1 MNSTL
6 TSPEYNSD
14 SLTDPVSISE
24 GSDRMEEDHNLHSK
38 NVGKKEGTLRPPAH
52 LAASTGSMAEGGLQ
66 QPTVRM
72 TDYST
77 DTHETADSSYME
89 DLDQKQKARA
99 AGDRRDPLK
108 PPPATVVGAT
118 AVGAT
123 AVGSKTD
130 KKDDTTAANTE
141 RSQREAAKLQAYAG
155 DGTTKAGAVAIDE
168 KLPPPADVEEGAP
181 PPADEG
187 EPAKPPAVEKPSS
200 ADDDDDDHAVEE
212 EDLSLSGIVPDVVNA
227 APADAVLADSKRS
240 LDEARELSPA
250 PLMPFPPQD
259 LPEATPVPDQTALPP
274 QASMAGGDEEA
285 ALGGVS
291 VAQPIDQDPLP
302 VERRKRVCGN
312 CLSPTQW
319 AVGALLIVVLIVVG
333 VVVAVTQ
340 KKCSDAA
347 DAQGKCGGDA
357 TDDAPGTMAPSEEGS
372 GNSVVTLPPTDPINC
387 VPFESFNNDL
397 HFLTL
402 QALKEPCSP
411 QSRANAWMMQDP
423 NLDVYGVERKLQRFA
438 LATLYYST
446 SGDQWKNNHLWL
458 DYEHDECQWYNQD
471 ADGEDPVC
479 NEDFSIVHL
488 NLSRNS
494 LNGVLPVE
502 LFFFPALATLDLSHN
517 RLYGTA
523 PTMFNGARY
532 LERLVLSSNQLT
544 GQFTAELGFV
554 ASKLAVLHNDDNM
567 FTGAVP
573 GLLRLLPNLS
583 HLNITGNQY
592 TGSLPGSLS
601 QLSNTLTSLEVSENA
616 ITGNIPT
623 ELGAA
628 TKLQVLDVGGNAQM
642 SGSVPE
648 ELAALSDLT
657 IFDISGTSISGGLAT
672 ELCQLQS
679 EGQLEVLADCGIFQ
693 CCPV

>member
-14 SLTDPVSISE
+14 SLTDPVSLSE
-24 GSDRMEEDHNLHSK
+24 GSDRLEEDHLHGK
-38 NVGKKEGTLRPPAH
+38 KICGKKEGTFRPPAH
-52 LAASTGSMAEGGLQ
+52 LAASTGEGGLQ

-72 TDYST
+72 ADYSN
-77 DTHETADSSYME
+77 DTQATADSSFMG
-89 DLDQKQKARA
+89 DLDQKQKARV

-108 PPPATVVGAT
+108 LPPSTVVGAT

-123 AVGSKTD
+123 AVGAKAD
-130 KKDDTTAANTE
+130 KKDDTSAANTE
-141 RSQREAAKLQAYAG
+141 RSQREVAKLHAYAG
-155 DGTTKAGAVAIDE
+155 DGRTRAGAVAVDE
-168 KLPPPADVEEGAP
+168 KLPPPTDIEEGMP
-181 PPADEG
+181 SSADEG
-187 EPAKPPAVEKPSS
+187 RPANPPAVEKP
-200 ADDDDDDHAVEE
+200 ADDDHAVEV
-212 EDLSLSGIVPDVVNA
+212 EDRSLSGIIPDLENP
-227 APADAVLADSKRS
+227 APADAALADSKRS
-240 LDEARELSPA
+240 LDEGREVFPAVSTPSSPCA
-250 PLMPFPPQD
+250 PPE
-259 LPEATPVPDQTALPP
+259 LPEAIPVPDPTALRATTSIGGPDEV
-274 QASMAGGDEEA
+274 AGEGNVTYALPLEMESFPDE
-285 ALGGVS
+285 G
-291 VAQPIDQDPLP
+291 
-302 VERRKRVCGN
+302 RKRVCGN

-333 VVVAVTQ
+333 VVVAMTQGPDGSNVTE
-340 KKCSDAA
+340 
-347 DAQGKCGGDA
+347 
-357 TDDAPGTMAPSEEGS
+357 APGTMAPSEEGS
-372 GNSVVTLPPTDPINC
+372 SNSVVTLPPTDPIDC
-387 VPFESFNNDL
+387 TPFEPFNNDL

-402 QALKEPCSP
+402 HALKEPCSP
-411 QSRANAWMMQDP
+411 QSRANSWMMQDP
-423 NLDVYGVERKLQRFA
+423 NLDAYGTERKLQRFA

-446 SGDQWKNNHLWL
+446 SGDQWKNNALWL
-458 DYEHDECQWYNQD
+458 DYDHDECQWYNQD

-479 NEDFSIVHL
+479 NEDSSIVHL

-573 GLLRLLPNLS
+573 GLLRLLPHLS

-601 QLSNTLTSLEVSENA
+601 QLNNTLTSLEVSDNA

-648 ELAALSDLT
+648 ELAALSSLT
-657 IFDISGTSISGGLAT
+657 NIDISGTAISGGLASG
-672 ELCQLQS
+672 LCQLKSQ
-679 EGQLEVLADCGIFQ
+679 GQLEVLADCGGAFQ